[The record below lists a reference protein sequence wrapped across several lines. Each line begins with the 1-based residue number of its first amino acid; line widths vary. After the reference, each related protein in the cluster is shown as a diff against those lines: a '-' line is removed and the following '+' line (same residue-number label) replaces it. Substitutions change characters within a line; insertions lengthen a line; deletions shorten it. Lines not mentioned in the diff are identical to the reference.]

1 MGMKLRILISVV
13 FCIGKVG
20 DDIDISDPQLHSHK
34 VIILLNMKFAI
45 IIQKH
50 ILNHVL
56 ELRNKY
62 LFLDPHGALV
72 AADDFVG
79 FVVETSH
86 S

>member
-1 MGMKLRILISVV
+1 
-13 FCIGKVG
+13 
-20 DDIDISDPQLHSHK
+20 
-34 VIILLNMKFAI
+34 MKFAI
-45 IIQKH
+45 VIQKH